1 MLYINFSCPPL
12 PHLIV
17 GGISLFRK
25 GDIHERRILNN
36 TFDLIFVFSGALYL
50 EENGRKYIVEP
61 GQFLILPPDNLH
73 KGYKPCTTD
82 TAFSWIHFST
92 TGSYSYSESPISYA
106 SAKMNKHKYYKKDTF
121 YISLPQYG
129 MIDKS
134 LHDVLKSHMDDISQ
148 VKIDKYHN
156 EKLFYPST
164 ISQIQYQQLFL
175 KILTIFCDSNE
186 RTVEKDVAAEIYDL
200 FTLNYGQS
208 FTLNE
213 LAEQYAFHPAHI
225 IRCVKHKYGMS
236 PLQLLLSIRLNKAK
250 QLLADQDKTV
260 NWIAASVGFSDTSY
274 FCKQFKKS
282 IGMTP
287 LEYRKIITTPA
298 KSE

>member
-106 SAKMNKHKYYKKDTF
+106 SAKMN
-121 YISLPQYG
+121 
-129 MIDKS
+129 
-134 LHDVLKSHMDDISQ
+134 
-148 VKIDKYHN
+148 
-156 EKLFYPST
+156 
-164 ISQIQYQQLFL
+164 
-175 KILTIFCDSNE
+175 
-186 RTVEKDVAAEIYDL
+186 
-200 FTLNYGQS
+200 
-208 FTLNE
+208 
-213 LAEQYAFHPAHI
+213 
-225 IRCVKHKYGMS
+225 
-236 PLQLLLSIRLNKAK
+236 
-250 QLLADQDKTV
+250 
-260 NWIAASVGFSDTSY
+260 
-274 FCKQFKKS
+274 
-282 IGMTP
+282 
-287 LEYRKIITTPA
+287 
-298 KSE
+298 